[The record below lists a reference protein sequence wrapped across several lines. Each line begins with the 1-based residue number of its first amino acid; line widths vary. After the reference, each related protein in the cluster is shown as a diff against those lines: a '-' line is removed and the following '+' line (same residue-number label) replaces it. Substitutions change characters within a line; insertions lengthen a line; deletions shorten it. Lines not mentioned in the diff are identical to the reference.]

1 MGGTLLAIVATTT
14 PFFAVVAAGW
24 WAARR
29 GLVGPAA
36 VGGLNAFVLDF
47 ALPAML
53 LRFGMTLS
61 LAELLHPGVL
71 AVYALAGM
79 VLLLAVVAWA
89 RRRMGRV
96 DAAFAALIAVFPNS
110 GFMGLPLLAAL
121 LGPASAGPVVSS
133 IAIDMVLTTSVA
145 LALGQQ
151 GGARRALLGAARNP
165 LAWAI
170 VVGAVLGVSG
180 TRLPAPVLATIDL
193 LAAAASPVALFM
205 IGTVLHH
212 AGRGGAAHADPP
224 VPVWP
229 LVGVKLAAHPL
240 AVALVGWA
248 ALRGGWI
255 APAQWTALVLVAALP
270 SASNVA
276 MLAHRLG
283 AGAALVPRVIMATTV
298 AAFVTFALWAW
309 ALGV

>member
-1 MGGTLLAIVATTT
+1 MGSTLLAILATTT

-29 GLVGPAA
+29 GWVGPGA

-53 LRFGMTLS
+53 LRFGMTLP

-71 AVYALAGM
+71 LVYALAGTA
-79 VLLLAVVAWA
+79 LLLAVVAWA

-133 IAIDMVLTTSVA
+133 IAIDMVLTTSLA
-145 LALGQQ
+145 LALGQH
-151 GGARRALLGAARNP
+151 GGARRALSGAARNP

-170 VVGAVLGVSG
+170 VIGAALGASG
-180 TRLPAPVLATIDL
+180 TQLPVPVRATIDL

-212 AGRGGAAHADPP
+212 AGRGGAAAEARP

-229 LVGVKLAAHPL
+229 LVVVKLVAHPA
-240 AVALVGWA
+240 AVALAGWA

-255 APAQWTALVLVAALP
+255 GAAQWTALVLVAALP

-298 AAFVTFALWAW
+298 LAFATFALWAW
-309 ALGV
+309 GVG